1 MKKILLLVLTML
13 FLCACDAQQ
22 IDLDVPKKPRA
33 VPDKAFWVGGLD
45 GGVFVLIAKN
55 KNLEPNEY
63 FAKIYYASGD
73 IAYEGGMRLSPRGST
88 AIDHINPAI
97 FQGWDG
103 DTLYIEGN
111 KLLKVQN

>member
-1 MKKILLLVLTML
+1 ML
-13 FLCACDAQQ
+13 IMSFLCACDAQQ
-22 IDLDVPKKPRA
+22 TDLDVPNKPSA

-55 KNLEPNEY
+55 KNLEPDEY

-73 IAYEGGMRLSPRGST
+73 IAYEGGMRLSARGST